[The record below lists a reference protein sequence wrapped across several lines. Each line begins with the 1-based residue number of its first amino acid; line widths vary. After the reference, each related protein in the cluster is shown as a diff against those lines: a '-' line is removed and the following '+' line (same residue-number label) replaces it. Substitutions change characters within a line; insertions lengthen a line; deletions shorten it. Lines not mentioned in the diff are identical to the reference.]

1 MKTFEEF
8 LNGVT
13 ITKPE
18 EPQEYALEEAVF
30 PKPVKAASQEDYH
43 LYPVFSAIGAAVQST
58 SDHVNQAKSDLKK
71 FIRTLDKEDKKPF
84 NQILKKLET
93 MGSKMFDEGFYGVGA
108 IVREFKEANQARLA
122 KNKK

>member
-1 MKTFEEF
+1 MKTFKE
-8 LNGVT
+8 LING
-13 ITKPE
+13 ISNKPNE
-18 EPQEYALEEAVF
+18 HALEESSF
-30 PKPVKAASQEDYH
+30 PKPVKAASQEAHH
-43 LYPVFSAIGAAVQST
+43 LYPVFTAIGSAVQST

-93 MGSKMFDEGFYGVGA
+93 IGSNMFDEGFYGVGA
-108 IVREFKEANQARLA
+108 IVKEFKEANQALIA